1 MKQVVS
7 RCVGVFGVALLLSLA
22 SAQFTPGN
30 VECIAPAS
38 AGGGWDFTCRVP
50 AAQVMPELGL
60 VPGSIQV
67 TNLSGGGGGVAYA
80 NVVTQ
85 REGDEDLIVA
95 ASVATATRLAQ
106 NVFAGFTADN
116 VRWFGALGAD
126 YGILAVDVNS
136 DYATLDDLLAV
147 MQDDPEALTFVGGS
161 AVGGFDHI
169 KVLQLARAA
178 GIEDITPYRYV
189 SFDGGATAIVEIK
202 GGRAD
207 VFTGDASEV
216 VGELDAG
223 TMRALAIFAP
233 ERIDRLPDVPA
244 ATELGYDVIAPNWR
258 GFYGAPGIS
267 DEAYDYWVGAV
278 ETVANSEEWQTLRD
292 QNGLAPFASFG
303 ADFETFVREQIE
315 IMRGISEEL
324 GVIQ

>member
-1 MKQVVS
+1 MKRLFVS
-7 RCVGVFGVALLLSLA
+7 VVALLSTLLA
-22 SAQFTPGN
+22 TGAMAQFTPSN
-30 VECIAPAS
+30 TECIAPAS
-38 AGGGWDFTCRVP
+38 PGGGWDFTCRVP

-106 NVFAGFTADN
+106 DVFAGFTADD

-126 YGILAVDVNS
+126 YGTLAVDVNS
-136 DYATLDDLLAV
+136 DIETLDDLIAA
-147 MQDDPEALTFVGGS
+147 MQEDPEALTFVGGS

-169 KVLQLARAA
+169 KVLQLAREA
-178 GIEDITPYRYV
+178 GIEDIRPFRYV
-189 SFDGGATAIVEIK
+189 SFDGGATAIIEVK

-207 VFTGDASEV
+207 VFTGDISEL
-216 VGELDAG
+216 VGEIDAG
-223 TMRALAIFAP
+223 TMRALAVFAP
-233 ERIDRLPDVPA
+233 DRVDRVPDVPTA
-244 ATELGYDVIAPNWR
+244 AEQGYDLIAPNWR

-267 DEAYDYWVGAV
+267 DEAYDYWVNAV
-278 ETVANSEEWQTLRD
+278 ETVANSEEWATLRAE
-292 QNGLAPFASFG
+292 NGLAPFESFG
-303 ADFETFVREQIE
+303 ANFEEFVREQIAIMQE
-315 IMRGISEEL
+315 ISRDV
-324 GVIQ
+324 GVIE

>member
-1 MKQVVS
+1 MKRFVISVVA
-7 RCVGVFGVALLLSLA
+7 VFAAVAM
-22 SAQFTPGN
+22 AQFTPGN

-38 AGGGWDFTCRVP
+38 PGGGWDFTCRVP
-50 AAQVMPELGL
+50 AAQVMPELDL
-60 VPGSIQV
+60 VPGSVQV

-106 NVFAGFTADN
+106 NVFAGFTADD

-126 YGILAVDVNS
+126 YGVVAVDVES
-136 DYATLDDLLAV
+136 EFETLEDLLAV
-147 MQDDPEALTFVGGS
+147 MTEDPESLTFVGGS

-169 KVLQLARAA
+169 KVLQLAREA
-178 GIEDITPYRYV
+178 GIEDILPFRYV

-207 VFTGDASEV
+207 VFTGDISEM
-216 VGELDAG
+216 VGEIDAG
-223 TMRALAIFAP
+223 TMRALAVFSP
-233 ERIDRLPDVPA
+233 ERVDRVPDVPTA
-244 ATELGYDVIAPNWR
+244 VEQGYDLIAPNWR

-267 DEAYDYWVGAV
+267 DEAYDYWVNAV
-278 ETVANSEEWQTLRD
+278 EEVANSEAWAELRAD
-292 QNGLAPFASFG
+292 NGLAPFESFG
-303 ADFETFVREQIE
+303 ANFEEFVREQIAIMQE
-315 IMRGISEEL
+315 ISREV
-324 GVIQ
+324 GVIE